1 MKFYSFLLFC
11 LPLAATV
18 NEPLR
23 AELFSGYRNDRIHW
37 HLQHG
42 GGEGT
47 LFYRELY
54 RDVEFWE
61 NGLMFKGIHRDLT
74 FFLKGSY
81 GTFGKGSI
89 FQRYANQSFATDEPH
104 FQGSTNGWVAD
115 GSGYFG
121 YAANLTADRTYKLIV
136 TPLIGYS
143 AHFERLTRGGITPN
157 PLQSDDAVGAS
168 SYSMVSQLPKSLH
181 LAWYGF
187 LFGIGVTIEPGNR
200 VILDVGYSYHLLR
213 VRFKTQV
220 ENQVSLFNPAL
231 LSDQLTSFSVSPK
244 TGGNRG
250 HTGWAQLDFAI
261 SRLWRFGLGAQI
273 HYFLTNVLD
282 VQRHQQTTSLTPP
295 GATVSTDIEQKL
307 KLRWTSVS
315 GWIEVSRGF

>member
-1 MKFYSFLLFC
+1 MKFYSLLLFC

-37 HLQHG
+37 HLQQG
-42 GGEGT
+42 GAGT
-47 LFYRELY
+47 LFYSELY

-81 GTFGKGSI
+81 GTFGRGSV
-89 FQRYANQSFATDEPH
+89 FQRYANQNFATDEPQ
-104 FQGSTNGWVAD
+104 FQGTTDGWVAD

-121 YAANLTADRTYKLIV
+121 YAVNLTADRTYKFII

-143 AHFERLTRGGITPN
+143 AHFERLQRGGITPN

-168 SYSMVSQLPKSLH
+168 SYSMISRLPKSLH

-200 VILDVGYSYHLLR
+200 VILDAGYSYHLLDL
-213 VRFKTQV
+213 RFKTQV

-231 LSDQLTSFSVSPK
+231 TSDQISSFSVDPK
-244 TGGNRG
+244 GGGSRG

-282 VQRHQQTTSLTPP
+282 TSRHQKTTPLVPSGPTTL
-295 GATVSTDIEQKL
+295 AEIDQKF
-307 KLRWTSVS
+307 KLRWASVS
-315 GWIEVSRGF
+315 GWLEVSRGF